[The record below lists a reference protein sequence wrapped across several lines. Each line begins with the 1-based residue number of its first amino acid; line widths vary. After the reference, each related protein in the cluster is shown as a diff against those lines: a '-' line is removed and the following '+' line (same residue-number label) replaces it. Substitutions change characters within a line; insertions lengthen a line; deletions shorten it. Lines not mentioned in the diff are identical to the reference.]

1 MSSFSTL
8 GLKPQSASNQ
18 TYNRLSI
25 VNKPPNLKTVP
36 ENGSSVD
43 FEPADGM
50 LEFALRTSQ
59 NKNVQVKPRPK
70 PLRLGSELSVV
81 DSETINIKTPS
92 KVVTEVNPDA
102 LPDRRM
108 RKKLMNNKLLNLS
121 PTRMSGVDGVRGS
134 GTLMALTQLKA
145 ES

>member
-121 PTRMSGVDGVRGS
+121 PTRMSGVD
-134 GTLMALTQLKA
+134 
-145 ES
+145 